1 VSQGKPEPLLRHS
14 SVKDG
19 SAGHQLAMAQ
29 QIAHMGSWEWDLA
42 SNRVSWSDELF
53 RIYGLEPQSREVTLE
68 YYIAALHP
76 EDRDSVQREV
86 WQTVEGGGRF
96 SHLKRIV
103 RPDGSVRVLDC
114 LGEAALGQDG
124 KVIGLIGT
132 CRDVTEERK
141 LDETIRLY
149 ANIVENVQIALT
161 VWRLADP
168 EQARE
173 ATLVG
178 FNPAAEQVTRYTL
191 ADWLG
196 KSISEISPRLAE
208 TELLQLLNRVAH
220 EETVHELDEFEF
232 GTQFFSIK
240 GFPLPGGCVGL
251 AMEDVTPAV
260 RARNLREVEQ
270 TVLEMI
276 ASGEPLKDVLASL
289 ALMIQEQAPSTI
301 ASILLLDPDGK
312 RLRHAAAP
320 HLPEIY
326 TKDIDGAQIGPR
338 AGSCGTAAFLRRAV
352 FVADIET
359 DPLWSEYKHL
369 ALPHGLRASWST
381 PIFSSEGRVLG
392 TFALYYRE
400 PRTPGAADL
409 ELIARATHVA
419 GIAIQRR
426 ELDDQL
432 RALSAHIEA
441 VREEERTTMAREIHD
456 DLGQALT
463 ALKMDVAWI
472 ARRLGSGED
481 PRGAIAD
488 KLMSMSALTDQVIDR
503 VRRISAELRPGM
515 LDDLGL
521 VAALQWQGQQ
531 FQARTDTICTVRAN
545 VGEGRLERGLSTAIF
560 RICQEALTNVARHAE
575 AKSVQIVL
583 ERQDGVLRLE
593 VRDDG
598 RGISS
603 EAASNA
609 ASLGLLGMR
618 ERARRLSGNLRISG
632 APGSGTLVV
641 VEVPFEAAAQAQ

>member
-1 VSQGKPEPLLRHS
+1 
-14 SVKDG
+14 
-19 SAGHQLAMAQ
+19 
-29 QIAHMGSWEWDLA
+29 
-42 SNRVSWSDELF
+42 
-53 RIYGLEPQSREVTLE
+53 IYGLEPGSREVTFE
-68 YYIAALHP
+68 FYVSALHP

-103 RPDGSVRVLDC
+103 RPDGSIRVLDC
-114 LGEAALGQDG
+114 LGEAALGEDG
-124 KVIGLIGT
+124 KVLGLIGT

-531 FQARTDTICTVRAN
+531 FQARTDTICTVHAN